1 MVRKDLTVSEEEIEA
16 LCRTMKEVALANC
29 KNDRQ
34 KSDVKDV
41 TKNVLISWGILA
53 EEDGNIYPTNAY
65 VFLLGK
71 NSFLSRIQCGVFK
84 GSNRTVFV
92 DKREYS
98 GALWE
103 QVEEAYQ
110 FVLRNIHLGA
120 QIEGIYR
127 KDIYEIPPES
137 IRELII
143 NAAVHCSF
151 LQSSV
156 IQVAVFDDRLE
167 ITSPGGLLPGVT
179 LEKMREGYSKVRN
192 RAIASAFSY
201 MNIIEQ
207 WGSGIPR
214 LMEEVSEYGLKEP
227 EFIDMESALRI
238 NIYRNPGQNVTMEQD
253 DFEKTL
259 DFATDFSMKESLE
272 VGQIKTADVS
282 KRKTLEQYDIIL
294 DFMKDRQWHRTAEMA
309 EILGLKST
317 RTKELLKEL
326 TAMDKIM
333 DNGKTKGKL
342 YKLK

>member
-1 MVRKDLTVSEEEIEA
+1 
-16 LCRTMKEVALANC
+16 
-29 KNDRQ
+29 
-34 KSDVKDV
+34 
-41 TKNVLISWGILA
+41 
-53 EEDGNIYPTNAY
+53 
-65 VFLLGK
+65 
-71 NSFLSRIQCGVFK
+71 
-84 GSNRTVFV
+84 VFV

-143 NAAVHCSF
+143 NAVVHCSF
-151 LQSSV
+151 LQSSL
-156 IQVAVFDDRLE
+156 IQVALFDDRLE

-214 LMEEVSEYGLKEP
+214 IIEEVSGYGLKEP
-227 EFIDMESALRI
+227 EFIDMEFALRI
-238 NIYRNPGQNVTMEQD
+238 NIYRKQGQNVTTEHD
-253 DFEKTL
+253 ESKKNP
-259 DFATDFSMKESLE
+259 DFATDLSTEESQTT
-272 VGQIKTADVS
+272 GQIKSADVS
-282 KRKTLEQYDIIL
+282 KRKTLEQYNIIL
-294 DFMKDRQWHRTAEMA
+294 DFMKDRQWHRTAEVA
-309 EILGLKST
+309 EILGLKLT
-317 RTKELLKEL
+317 RTKVLLKEL
-326 TAMDKIM
+326 TAMDKLM